1 MDDLEEPV
9 PRLVVFGIVQQRFGV
24 ALDGGERRAQLV
36 RDVGHEVAA
45 NLVGALEVGDVV
57 HHEHRAA
64 PRRFHGRHAG
74 HQRAGGVAREGQ
86 LQAVGLLAGQRAADV
101 FHDARVAD
109 GLHVGMVERAL
120 LELEDAPGGVVHQL
134 QASLLVDHEHAF
146 HHAGEDGLHPGAVA
160 RQAVE
165 AAAQLL
171 HGLVH
176 AAHHLAQ
183 VVVAVIGRRP
193 AEIPQRVAPGGRE
206 HGGHPRLLAR
216 QVAGPRKR
224 RHRQRERGAGQER
237 EEDWHRHQAGAGS
250 SSL

>member
-109 GLHVGMVERAL
+109 GLHV
-120 LELEDAPGGVVHQL
+120 
-134 QASLLVDHEHAF
+134 
-146 HHAGEDGLHPGAVA
+146 
-160 RQAVE
+160 
-165 AAAQLL
+165 
-171 HGLVH
+171 
-176 AAHHLAQ
+176 
-183 VVVAVIGRRP
+183 
-193 AEIPQRVAPGGRE
+193 
-206 HGGHPRLLAR
+206 
-216 QVAGPRKR
+216 
-224 RHRQRERGAGQER
+224 
-237 EEDWHRHQAGAGS
+237 
-250 SSL
+250 